1 MANCRHMF
9 HRTCVDRWIDHD
21 QKTCPL
27 CRTHFVPY
35 HKMEDYNQRLWNDAA
50 SEDDDDN
57 NDDVSLFSH
66 HDDYYI
72 ANAASL

>member
-1 MANCRHMF
+1 M
-9 HRTCVDRWIDHD
+9 
-21 QKTCPL
+21 
-27 CRTHFVPY
+27 PY
-35 HKMEDYNQRLWNDAA
+35 HKMEDYNQRLWSDAA